1 MSKLINSALAEGKYN
16 NILTSITSNVNVVNI
31 EDSVIGGIDI
41 VMSADKVN
49 WNNGNL
55 TYIVKVDNSAD
66 KVFDNTFVRY
76 DIDNNLVEFI
86 DGSVMINDVP
96 ASEEQYVYD
105 LNNNT
110 LVIKLDSILPYEDVV
125 LSFDVRKK
133 YTGFFI
139 LKSDCTLYC
148 KDYFDVFS
156 NYVTVLCLASK
167 FSVQEWWCGFP
178 RWRG

>member
-1 MSKLINSALAEGKYN
+1 MGKLVNSAMASGKYN
-16 NILTSITSNVNVVNI
+16 NILTSITSNVNIVNI
-31 EDSVIGGIDI
+31 EESLSGGINV

-55 TYIVKVDNSAD
+55 TYTVKVDNSAD
-66 KVFDNTFVRY
+66 MVFDEAFVRY
-76 DIDNNLVEFI
+76 DIDNNLVEFV

-110 LVIKLDSILPYEDVV
+110 LVIKLDSIFPHQEVV
-125 LSFDVRKK
+125 LDFCVRKK
-133 YTGFFI
+133 YNGFFI
-139 LKSDCTLYC
+139 LKSDCTLVC
-148 KDYFDVFS
+148 NDYFDVFS
-156 NYVTVLCLASK
+156 NYVTVLCLASR
-167 FSVQEWWCGFP
+167 FLVQEWWCGFP